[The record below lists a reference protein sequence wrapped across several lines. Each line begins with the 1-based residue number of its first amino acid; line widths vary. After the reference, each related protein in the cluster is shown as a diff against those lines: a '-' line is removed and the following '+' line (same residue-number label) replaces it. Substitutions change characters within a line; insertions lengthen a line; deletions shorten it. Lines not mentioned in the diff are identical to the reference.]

1 MTRNKETLSELL
13 KPYSILEMEDT
24 ELLLSISKEIT
35 VDAGEILVREG
46 EFNTYVYIVL
56 KGLLRSYVTTSSG
69 EERTVLI
76 SKEKM
81 RAASVSSI
89 LRGES
94 SEISV
99 EALEQSH
106 ILVIDSTKFNK
117 LIKSEMKLALFM
129 IEGMLYF
136 LDDAMERL
144 HFFTVLSPEE
154 RFIKLREK
162 FPDLIQRVPQ
172 KHLASYLGI
181 TTVSLSRI
189 KSRVANNKK

>member
-1 MTRNKETLSELL
+1 
-13 KPYSILEMEDT
+13 MEDT

-129 IEGMLYF
+129 IEGTLYF

-172 KHLASYLGI
+172 KYLASYMGI

-189 KSRVANNKK
+189 KSRVAYNKK